1 MTSKSL
7 TSKAIDIKGKKYVL
21 VSDRVQYF
29 NENYPN
35 GSIITN
41 LVSEPTSEMIIIQAI
56 VRPDIKES
64 MRQFTAYSQAVIG
77 DGMVNKTAAL
87 ENAETSAVGRALGF
101 MGIGVIESI
110 ASADEMHKARVNSAP
125 VGHSTTT
132 DRYITAK
139 QVTLLINKIK
149 WTYNSW
155 GEYPEADEVLNL
167 LSTILGKEVNK
178 VKMSEM
184 DKAISDIEWWAKS
197 AKRESMDPAPESEP
211 INTDE
216 INIDLAEDIS
226 KLMDKI
232 PY

>member
-21 VSDRVQYF
+21 VSDRVQFF
-29 NENYPN
+29 NENYSN
-35 GSIITN
+35 GSITTE
-41 LVSEPTSEMIIIQAI
+41 LVSDPSNDYIIIKATI
-56 VRPDIKES
+56 TPDADTI
-64 MRQFTAYSQAVIG
+64 RCFTGYSQAVIG

-216 INIDLAEDIS
+216 IDIDLAEDIN